1 MQVGD
6 LVWSLT
12 HDKYDMG
19 KVIQRRLAIIIEVDN
34 FYVNPY
40 VIQLVA
46 CGRGGRTAKQY
57 LEPIGRDKTDK
68 K

>member
-1 MQVGD
+1 MRVGD

-12 HDKYDMG
+12 HDKYNMG
-19 KVIQRRLAIIIEVDN
+19 KVIQRRLAIITEVDHQ
-34 FYVNPY
+34 YVNPY
-40 VIQLVA
+40 MIQLVA
-46 CGRGGRTAKQY
+46 SGFEGRTAKKY